1 MKSDK
6 NSTNIFWHRIFKS
19 FADAMIKVF
28 IPFLIFKETGN
39 MYLSILY
46 CLISYCITGILFIVL
61 KKFITRF
68 PVLCII
74 IQIVPLLAI
83 QFLISN
89 LNIATIIII
98 AVLDAIATTLY
109 FGGLNLIFG
118 LSDEKINT
126 AKFDSG
132 EHIGRIFFIALSA
145 TLLGEVKNSLTFIT
159 IFAGIMYVLSAIPLL
174 LRYKD
179 LTKDIHITSNTNKK
193 EVIKN
198 TKNYNIYHTCFG
210 VLHIFLSIFLPLYLY
225 LKGLSFTVTGLLMVF
240 QEVLYIAGAYTAK
253 QFLKIK
259 KEKLFLIID
268 SVAIGICAFVII
280 FLKSVIAIYILTLV
294 ISFFYQGIC
303 ILLLQCFI
311 DNQKQK
317 GYFQDSIFYRD
328 VFQNFGRS
336 TICGIYIIGLFA
348 PVMFI
353 FGILSSGGI
362 CFSGIKCLSK
372 NNNKELSK

>member
-1 MKSDK
+1 MKSSK
-6 NSTNIFWHRIFKS
+6 NSTYIFWHRILKS

-39 MYLSILY
+39 LYLSFLY
-46 CLISYCITGILFIVL
+46 CLISYGISGILFVVL

-74 IQIVPLLAI
+74 LQIAPLLAI

-98 AVLDAIATTLY
+98 AVIDAIATTLY

-145 TLLGEVKNSLTFIT
+145 TLLGEVKNLLTFIT
-159 IFAGIMYVLSAIPLL
+159 IFAGIMYILSAIPLL
-174 LRYKD
+174 LKYKD

-193 EVIKN
+193 EILKD
-198 TKNYNIYHTCFG
+198 TKYYNLYHTCFG
-210 VLHIFLSIFLPLYLY
+210 VLNVFLTVFLPLYLY
-225 LKGLSFTVTGLLMVF
+225 SKGLSFTATGLLMVCN
-240 QEVLYIAGAYTAK
+240 EILYIAGAYIAK
-253 QFLKIK
+253 QFLKLK
-259 KEKLFLIID
+259 KEKLFLIVD
-268 SVAIGICAFVII
+268 SIIIGICIFVIM

-294 ISFFYQGIC
+294 IAFLSQGIFV
-303 ILLLQCFI
+303 LLFQCFI
-311 DNQKQK
+311 DDQKQK

-336 TICGIYIIGLFA
+336 ATCGVYMIGLSA
-348 PVMFI
+348 PVMFAL
-353 FGILSSGGI
+353 GILFSGGV
-362 CFSGIKCLSK
+362 CLTGIKCLSTNK
-372 NNNKELSK
+372 NKELFK

>member
-6 NSTNIFWHRIFKS
+6 NSTNIFWHRILKS

-39 MYLSILY
+39 LYLSFLY
-46 CLISYCITGILFIVL
+46 CLISYGIAGILFVVL

-74 IQIVPLLAI
+74 LQIVPLLAI

-89 LNIATIIII
+89 LNIVTIIII
-98 AVLDAIATTLY
+98 AVIDAVATTLY

-145 TLLGEVKNSLTFIT
+145 TLLGEVKNSLIFIT
-159 IFAGIMYVLSAIPLL
+159 IFAGVMYVLSAIPLL
-174 LRYKD
+174 VKYKD
-179 LTKDIHITSNTNKK
+179 LTKDICLTSNTNKK
-193 EVIKN
+193 EILKD
-198 TKNYNIYHTCFG
+198 TKYYNIYHTCLG

-240 QEVLYIAGAYTAK
+240 QEVLYIAGAYLAK

-280 FLKSVIAIYILTLV
+280 FLKSVIVIYILTLV

-303 ILLLQCFI
+303 ILLFQCFI
-311 DNQKQK
+311 DDQKKK
-317 GYFQDSIFYRD
+317 GYFQDSIFYRE
-328 VFQNFGRS
+328 VFLNFGRS
-336 TICGIYIIGLFA
+336 ATCGVYMIGLFA
-348 PVMFI
+348 PVMFVL
-353 FGILSSGGI
+353 GILFSGGI
-362 CFSGIKCLSK
+362 CLSGIKCLNENESK
-372 NNNKELSK
+372 LSE